1 MRKTHK
7 RKTTKTTKSK
17 STNTKSI
24 KSKSKA
30 IMTIPELRRSF
41 EHMET
46 FALKHGHGK
55 DAVRLFQ
62 EEWLR
67 VFKKKLDTEGA
78 QIYIDHVTKQQKQQK
93 QQGGA
98 QPLMGAPLDYDTRP
112 GLYISPGVNQGSYAQ
127 VPAYV
132 QSGFWNPEIAQTYDK
147 VPGQTSFVTRTPLGM
162 GDNTVIGLKGGG
174 KGRRRRT
181 QRQQLKQSGGT
192 DPLTTIGT
200 ALGQLLFRPF
210 GGSSPPSIGQ
220 DLQTALRGQ
229 PLGPSPLPDQTKH
242 AYQMSPRLHTGTV
255 QISPIQ
261 TRLQSDIRS
270 N

>member
-1 MRKTHK
+1 
-7 RKTTKTTKSK
+7 
-17 STNTKSI
+17 
-24 KSKSKA
+24 
-30 IMTIPELRRSF
+30 MTIPELRRSF
-41 EHMET
+41 EHMEM
-46 FALKHGHGK
+46 FVVKHAHGK
-55 DAVRLFQ
+55 DAARLFQ
-62 EEWLR
+62 EEWQR

-93 QQGGA
+93 GGA
-98 QPLMGAPLDYDTRP
+98 MPLMGAPLDYDTRP

-132 QSGFWNPEIAQTYDK
+132 QSGFWNPEIAQSYDK

-174 KGRRRRT
+174 KRRRRT
-181 QRQQLKQSGGT
+181 QRQQRQQSGG

-242 AYQMSPRLHTGTV
+242 AYQMGPRLHTGTV
-255 QISPIQ
+255 QISPIE
-261 TRLQSDIRS
+261 TRLKSDIRS